1 MFKEMIFLFYDNLEN
16 LCAEIKTTPTAFV
29 KDVLKMG
36 SSNVTRW
43 KNGTS
48 PNTEVAIKIATYFDV
63 TLDYLLLGKN
73 SLGVRNSREIV
84 NKNNL
89 TEYFN
94 KLSDKHKERVLERI
108 ETYLEDY
115 VIREDN
121 NTKYLHKKKSLLMSK
136 HAAAKQPISYS
147 DLYTFS
153 DMAEVPKNINA
164 DFALVIKGDSMEPEI
179 KNGSIVYIK
188 KTASVENGT
197 ISIIELNGAVTCK
210 KFYRFH
216 DRAELISINPKYP
229 PIIIK
234 ELDNIEIKIIG
245 KVIL

>member
-1 MFKEMIFLFYDNLEN
+1 MFYDNLEK

-48 PNTEVAIKIATYFDV
+48 PNTDVAIKVANYFNV
-63 TLDYLLLGKN
+63 TLDYLLLGKK
-73 SLGVRNSREIV
+73 SVDVKKSKEIV
-84 NKNNL
+84 NTNNI

-94 KLSDKHKERVLERI
+94 RLSDRHKERVLERI

-115 VIREDN
+115 EIKEEGN
-121 NTKYLHKKKSLLMSK
+121 INYLRNKKTLLISGQT
-136 HAAAKQPISYS
+136 AAGQPITYP

-153 DMAEVPKNINA
+153 DMAEVPEDINA
-164 DFALVIKGDSMEPEI
+164 DFALVVKGDSMEPEI

-188 KTASVENGT
+188 KTESVENGT
-197 ISIIELNGAVTCK
+197 ISIIELDGAVTCK
-210 KFYRFH
+210 KFYHFS
-216 DRAELISINPKYP
+216 DRIELISINPKYR

-234 ELDNIEIKIIG
+234 ESDNIEIKVIG
-245 KVIL
+245 KVVL